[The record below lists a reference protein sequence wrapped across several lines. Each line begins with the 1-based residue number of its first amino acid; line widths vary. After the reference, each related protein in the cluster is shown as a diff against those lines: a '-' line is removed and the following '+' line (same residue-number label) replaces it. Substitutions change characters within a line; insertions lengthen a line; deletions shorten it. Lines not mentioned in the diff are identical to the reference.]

1 MTSLS
6 SIAKATGLAVTT
18 VSEILRNKPGYSEAT
33 RRKVQDAARKF
44 SYRPN
49 LAARQL
55 RGSRSNVIGVLIGMD
70 NPQANLDRA
79 AALERVAYGRGYRL
93 IIGQIHAADDRCAE
107 YLNDFAARGVD
118 GIFWLHQPFVGKSEL
133 PDKGMVENAHVVS
146 LDHAVG
152 PGAGVVRIDYAAG
165 IEQAMAYL
173 VRSGRKRIGLAIAGP
188 GGKGDPLQARLAG
201 YRRGLKEAGLADER
215 VWVGDNAETPNAGH
229 LQTVLRQLVKEQ
241 RADAI
246 LASNDIW
253 AAELLRAARRAGINV
268 PKDLAVVGF
277 DNLMLASLCDPA
289 LTTVDQQHEAFAT
302 ASVRMMEE
310 LLTGS
315 GTPGEIVIQP
325 KLVVRESA

>member
-93 IIGQIHAADDRCAE
+93 MVGQIHGADDRCAE

-118 GIFWLHQPFVGKSEL
+118 GIFWLHQPFAGKSEL
-133 PDKGMVENAHVVS
+133 PERALVERTHVVS
-146 LDHAVG
+146 LDHAIA
-152 PGAGVVRIDYAAG
+152 PGVGVVRIDYAAG
-165 IEQAMAYL
+165 VEQALAYL
-173 VRSGRKRIGLAIAGP
+173 ARSGRKRISLAVAGP

-201 YRRGLKEAGLADER
+201 YRRGLKAAGLTEER
-215 VWVGDNAETPNAGH
+215 VWIGDNAETPNAGH
-229 LQTVLRQLVKEQ
+229 LQSILRQLVKEQ

-253 AAELLRAARRAGINV
+253 AAELLRAARRAGTSV
-268 PKDLAVVGF
+268 PQELAIVGF
-277 DNLMLASLCDPA
+277 DNLMVASLCDPA
-289 LTTVDQQHEAFAT
+289 LTTVDQQHDAFAT
-302 ASVRMMEE
+302 AAVRMMEE
-310 LLTGS
+310 LLAGS
-315 GTPGEIVIQP
+315 ANPAEVVIQP
-325 KLVVRESA
+325 KLIVRESA